1 MGGDPVPLKPRVT
14 SPVYC
19 GRCGKRRGLLH
30 TCIVRRASGRTRLK
44 APRVQ
49 LATCSRCGQSYTNPL
64 THVCPSKRGDFKRRK
79 AAADRAARKRKA
91 AEQRARRHAETAR
104 RRAQGGPQRREGH
117 NYASCR
123 DADCQRRDCRIYRE
137 GIERGLDAA
146 KEMARR

>member
-19 GRCGKRRGLLH
+19 GRCGKRRGLVH
-30 TCIVRRASGRTRLK
+30 TCIVRRARGKTKVKTPGLT
-44 APRVQ
+44 
-49 LATCSRCGQSYTNPL
+49 LAKCGSCGQSYANPL
-64 THVCPSKRGDFKRRK
+64 THVCPSRRGDFKQRK
-79 AAADRAARKRKA
+79 AAAERAARKRKA
-91 AEQRARRHAETAR
+91 AELRERRRAEAAR
-104 RRAQGGPQRREGH
+104 RRARGGPQRREGH

-137 GIERGLDAA
+137 GIERGMDAA